1 MSGVGGALK
10 AIKKAILL
18 EERITSQ
25 SKKLEK
31 LALNI
36 VEMDKRLA
44 ALEGRMEGFIAAAS
58 GFRQRIKASGETD
71 RGGTKGAT
79 GQAAGAGKLKRALHK
94 STYLLHRPRG

>member
-1 MSGVGGALK
+1 MSGIRDALK

-31 LALNI
+31 LALNV

-44 ALEGRMEGFIAAAS
+44 ALEGRMKGFLAAAS
-58 GFRQRIKASGETD
+58 AFGGGARRPAKLIEVAPND
-71 RGGTKGAT
+71 RSSMPPA
-79 GQAAGAGKLKRALHK
+79 QE
-94 STYLLHRPRG
+94 S

>member
-1 MSGVGGALK
+1 VCGVGGALK
-10 AIKKAILL
+10 AIKVAILL
-18 EERITSQ
+18 EERIASQ

-58 GFRQRIKASGETD
+58 AFG
-71 RGGTKGAT
+71 RGSRRPARAID
-79 GQAAGAGKLKRALHK
+79 AAPKEQPGIPPAQER
-94 STYLLHRPRG
+94 

>member
-31 LALNI
+31 LALNV

-44 ALEGRMEGFIAAAS
+44 ALEGRMEGFLAAAS
-58 GFRQRIKASGETD
+58 AFGRGSRPAAKPVEAEPKDQPGAPPEQET
-71 RGGTKGAT
+71 
-79 GQAAGAGKLKRALHK
+79 
-94 STYLLHRPRG
+94 